1 MQQRESLSDT
11 KAVHILAMLIGA
23 GADTT
28 GTILQGFFKIMAL
41 HQDAVRE
48 AQEGEEKAKT
58 SLVLFE
64 ILISSSASNYS
75 TF

>member
-1 MQQRESLSDT
+1 
-11 KAVHILAMLIGA
+11 MLIGA

-28 GTILQGFFKIMAL
+28 GTILQGFFKIVAL

-48 AQEGEEKAKT
+48 VQEGEEREKI

-64 ILISSSASNYS
+64 ISNSSSTSDSS

>member
-1 MQQRESLSDT
+1 
-11 KAVHILAMLIGA
+11 MLIGA

-28 GTILQGFFKIMAL
+28 DAILQGFFKIMAL

-48 AQEGEEKAKT
+48 AQEGEEKKKI

-64 ILISSSASNYS
+64 ISFHPPSLVVQLSDKP
-75 TF
+75 

>member
-1 MQQRESLSDT
+1 
-11 KAVHILAMLIGA
+11 MLIGA

-28 GTILQGFFKIMAL
+28 GAILQAFFKIMAL

-48 AQEGEEKAKT
+48 AQKGEGKEKI

-64 ILISSSASNYS
+64 ISISSSASDGS